1 MGKQQGQA
9 LPPSSPR
16 ARMALSSSAW
26 PLWPSSWHSARTL
39 CPALVA
45 AMATWAPWASRE
57 LRVQAGGEQG
67 RDSEVDAEFQADLCR
82 RNHPLAHSLPTSGC
96 SWGRLAATK
105 P

>member
-26 PLWPSSWHSARTL
+26 LRSVPKHSAQTL
-39 CPALVA
+39 CPSLVA
-45 AMATWAPWASRE
+45 AMGTWAPWASRE
-57 LRVQAGGEQG
+57 LGFQAGGEQG
-67 RDSEVDAEFQADLCR
+67 RDSEVDAESQADLCR
-82 RNHPLAHSLPTSGC
+82 RNHPPAHSLPTSGC
-96 SWGRLAATK
+96 SWGQLAATK